1 MSCIDNRD
9 RTKIEYSG
17 VYFNTISLKQKMSS
31 NVLDT
36 IKIISNF
43 NDDNYPVA
51 QIGEQTTELYCIK
64 PEESF
69 NTTCRYSKERSD
81 FKCVI
86 SSDNKSK
93 GFFYCPNHN
102 DNHKGCHIECFVLFT
117 TSFLGGNFIRKKMDD
132 GVERTFIHCCKRC
145 HTKLGNYVPTKKNTF
160 SRWSDSNKDG
170 FSALDALLEWF
181 TDETNA
187 QKFLG
192 HKDHSKKEKKFG
204 GYDGSTKIDTCKV
217 ISEFIISKTGIVRT
231 PESVQ
236 SKLEELIGNYK
247 KGSDFINQ
255 TGQGILADEGEET
268 LEEVV
273 KKKYPFYYQ
282 LQPVL
287 MNRPNMSVQYNTD
300 MTEIPKELDL
310 SDEDSVFNID
320 NSLSTE
326 SSSVTK
332 KDNTLLNN
340 SNASIKMAPASAV
353 KKIFIFK

>member
-1 MSCIDNRD
+1 M
-9 RTKIEYSG
+9 
-17 VYFNTISLKQKMSS
+17 
-31 NVLDT
+31 
-36 IKIISNF
+36 
-43 NDDNYPVA
+43 
-51 QIGEQTTELYCIK
+51 
-64 PEESF
+64 
-69 NTTCRYSKERSD
+69 
-81 FKCVI
+81 
-86 SSDNKSK
+86 
-93 GFFYCPNHN
+93 
-102 DNHKGCHIECFVLFT
+102 
-117 TSFLGGNFIRKKMDD
+117 
-132 GVERTFIHCCKRC
+132 
-145 HTKLGNYVPTKKNTF
+145 
-160 SRWSDSNKDG
+160 
-170 FSALDALLEWF
+170 
-181 TDETNA
+181 
-187 QKFLG
+187 
-192 HKDHSKKEKKFG
+192 
-204 GYDGSTKIDTCKV
+204 
-217 ISEFIISKTGIVRT
+217 
-231 PESVQ
+231 
-236 SKLEELIGNYK
+236 
-247 KGSDFINQ
+247 